1 MTKFKLAVRVWLR
14 DRWVSACR
22 FLLAVLEFD
31 FRTWLEEQAN
41 SDELIDDRYSRL
53 Y

>member
-1 MTKFKLAVRVWLR
+1 MLRFKVWCR
-14 DRWVSACR
+14 DRWVGACR
-22 FLLAVLEFD
+22 FLLAVMDFD

-41 SDELIDDRYSRL
+41 SDEWAENRYSRL